1 MVKSNH
7 KINSAKMNKNSTGE
21 RERWNHCDLQYCW
34 EIVNAWNHG
43 FIKVSILS
51 ELLWNHPENSPRP
64 LQIYYIPEVRG
75 DIEAGV
81 WYNYRYSCI
90 RQLFLQCTYL
100 YLVYTLP
107 VIKSFRPGL
116 LYCTTGGNLADQVC
130 CTAMLEEVLV
140 LQTGSTVP

>member
-1 MVKSNH
+1 MLEIMGS
-7 KINSAKMNKNSTGE
+7 S
-21 RERWNHCDLQYCW
+21 RYQYYLNYY
-34 EIVNAWNHG
+34 ET
-43 FIKVSILS
+43 ILKT
-51 ELLWNHPENSPRP
+51 PRVHSK
-64 LQIYYIPEVRG
+64 YIPEVRG

-81 WYNYRYSCI
+81 LYNYRYSCI